1 MQMKKIF
8 LVISLIWLFCGISG
22 TIASA
27 MGKDAG
33 ERPFVGRWHQL
44 NEKGIFTLDLNLYRS
59 KGAGGYGFYQ
69 TSEYDGEWLSKGF
82 FGSIDEV
89 SLIEDNSAEVIIKS
103 GDLKHK
109 AHIGYNSVSCQLT
122 FRVNDSDTIIF
133 SKEDRCEFVRIHDG
147 KNINVRSAPVSGTP
161 LMKANRGQNFRFL
174 GIEDGWYKVQ
184 LSPIDKRIGYI
195 HSDYVEYMGDN
206 TIPDDVFDK
215 DYLGDMT
222 NISLQKNGKDVVLHL
237 SEMFPPRPDGSIIPS
252 YNVTYAGY
260 IDGNT
265 LVVTHQVHGYENNP
279 DPDKMDEIKPF
290 VVYYDWELD
299 MFLMNDKE
307 YFME

>member
-1 MQMKKIF
+1 MKKIF

-44 NEKGIFTLDLNLYRS
+44 NEKGIFILDLNLYRS

-69 TSEYDGEWLSKGF
+69 TSEYDGEWLSKDF

-195 HSDYVEYMGDN
+195 HSDYVGYMGDN

-237 SEMFPPRPDGSIIPS
+237 SAIFPPRPDGSIIPS
-252 YNVTYAGY
+252 YSVTYAGY

-265 LVVTHQVHGYENNP
+265 LVVTHQVDGYENNP
-279 DPDKMDEIKPF
+279 DPDKMDKIKPF
-290 VVYYDWELD
+290 VVYYDWKRD

>member
-33 ERPFVGRWHQL
+33 ERPFVGMWHQL
-44 NEKGIFTLDLNLYRS
+44 NEKGIFTLDLDLYRS

-69 TSEYDGEWLSKGF
+69 TSEYDGEWLSKDF

-103 GDLKHK
+103 GDLKQK

-122 FRVNDSDTIIF
+122 FRVNDSDAIIF
-133 SKEDRCEFVRIHDG
+133 SKEDRCEFVHILDG

-215 DYLGDMT
+215 SYSGDMT
-222 NISLQKNGKDVVLHL
+222 NISLQKNGRDVVLHL
-237 SEMFPPRPDGSIIPS
+237 SEMFLPRPDGSIIPS

-265 LVVTHQVHGYENNP
+265 LVVTHQVNGYENNP
-279 DPDKMDEIKPF
+279 DRDKMDKIKPF
-290 VVYYDWELD
+290 VVYYDWKLD

-307 YFME
+307 YFIE

>member
-1 MQMKKIF
+1 MKKIF

-69 TSEYDGEWLSKGF
+69 TSEYDGEWLSDGF

-133 SKEDRCEFVRIHDG
+133 SKEDRCEFVHIHDG

-222 NISLQKNGKDVVLHL
+222 TISLQKNGKDVVLYL
-237 SEMFPPRPDGSIIPS
+237 SEMFPPRPDGSIILS

-260 IDGNT
+260 IDGST

-299 MFLMNDKE
+299 MFLMNGKE

>member
-1 MQMKKIF
+1 MKKIF

-33 ERPFVGRWHQL
+33 ERPFVGMWHQL

-69 TSEYDGEWLSKGF
+69 TFEYDGEWLSEGF

-133 SKEDRCEFVRIHDG
+133 SKEDRCEFVHIHDG

-161 LMKANRGQNFRFL
+161 LMKANRGQSFRFL

-206 TIPDDVFDK
+206 TIPDAVFYK

-279 DPDKMDEIKPF
+279 DPDKMDKIKPF